1 MKFVIVLVAVTIA
14 CVYARPDG
22 AAYPTKYDSID
33 VAGILENPKLRG
45 VYEKCISGE
54 QTAKC
59 PKEVDVLKEYLT
71 DAITT
76 CCEKCSQKQKDGA
89 RQVFKYYKA
98 NNPEFYNQLKSK
110 HDPTGEFE
118 TKCKSILEG

>member
-1 MKFVIVLVAVTIA
+1 MKFVILLVAVTFA
-14 CVYARPDG
+14 CVYAFPDG
-22 AAYPTKYDSID
+22 ESYPTRYDSINLD
-33 VAGILENPKLRG
+33 NILENEKLRV

-54 QTAKC
+54 QTTKC

-71 DAITT
+71 DAIKT

-89 RQVFKYYKA
+89 KKVFKYYQT
-98 NNPEFYNQLKSK
+98 NNPAFYNQLKAK